1 MFDILDAI
9 FESMAWPME
18 RIPSYGPFHILYTLL
33 GFAVCG
39 LTAWKLRRVSD
50 RTAGAIL
57 FGLGLLLITSEVFK
71 QLFNFF
77 VLEDNRYCWGEFPF
91 QLCSVPMYLCLI
103 VP

>member
-1 MFDILDAI
+1 MFDILDSI

-18 RIPSYGPFHILYTLL
+18 RIPSYGAFHILYTLL

-57 FGLGLLLITSEVFK
+57 FVLGLLLITSEAEECK
-71 QLFNFF
+71 HH
-77 VLEDNRYCWGEFPF
+77 RC
-91 QLCSVPMYLCLI
+91 CRSVAEEH
-103 VP
+103 